1 MLSISVPDFILTMAT
16 GIFAMGIISLAIGL
30 FLLLSKVGGK
40 DIRTIAQQATKLAQ
54 KGLAEEVA
62 GLVGNASS
70 LVDALNQLVRTAA
83 GIGIFLIF
91 VAFGLFA
98 GAYYLVLQVITTP

>member
-1 MLSISVPDFILTMAT
+1 MLSISVPDFFLTMAT
-16 GIFAMGIISLAIGL
+16 AIFVMGLISLATGIY
-30 FLLLSKVGGK
+30 LLLSKISGK

-54 KGLAEEVA
+54 KGMAEEVA

-70 LVDALNQLVRTAA
+70 LVDALNTLVRTAA

-98 GAYYLVLQVITTP
+98 AAYYLVLQVLTTA